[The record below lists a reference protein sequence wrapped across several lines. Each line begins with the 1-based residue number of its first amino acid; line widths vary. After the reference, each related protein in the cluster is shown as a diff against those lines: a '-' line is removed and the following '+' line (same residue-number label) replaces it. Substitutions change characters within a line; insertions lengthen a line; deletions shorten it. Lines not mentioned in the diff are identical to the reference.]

1 MGTPSRTTVA
11 GPASLSTRQV
21 ALAASRPP
29 RAVPLRRRALRCQA
43 DASRTLEPTVPAAVP
58 VGTGGEPLEVTQ
70 SRLEQALETYAYKR
84 ADEAPTEDAVLALQR
99 KLEAIGRELAAV
111 SPEEHVRLSR
121 ATHTASTTVGASP
134 LLQIGLAAPAPP
146 AAPAAPAQQRNS
158 IVPLVLP
165 GLLGKP
171 AGGDGAAKHEPRPEG
186 TGREVLLQG
195 FNWESWKHGGGW
207 YNHLAAQAEEIAG
220 MGFTAVWLPPPT
232 QSVSNEGYMPG
243 DLYNLNSRYGS
254 EADLLRCVAA
264 LKGHGLK
271 VVADA
276 VLNHRCAQRQDET
289 GCWNLYGGR
298 MAWDQR
304 AIVAERQRRAPVL
317 RRPLSP
323 APPPAP
329 AQDFVKRDLCEWLAW
344 MRAHA
349 GFDGFRLDFVK
360 GFHGAH
366 VKDYMEAAQPLFA
379 VGEYWDGLSYPTPE
393 RAHPNPLPGW
403 RGPDCRYDWSGTPA
417 HDQDQHRQR
426 TINWINAAGG
436 LSTAF
441 DITTKARGIMHAVF
455 ERCEY
460 WRLSDSKGKPPGLM
474 GWWPSRAVTFLEN
487 HDTVGW
493 AGLCCG
499 WEEEGPSVAR
509 GSSQRHWPFPGH
521 ALEQGYA
528 YILTHPGT
536 PAVFYDHVFHDGRLR
551 HTVARLIALRAAA
564 GVHCRSEVKILRADR
579 DVYAAE
585 VDGRICAK
593 IGPGDFKP
601 GPSWSIVE
609 CGPAWC
615 VWAKQ

>member
-1 MGTPSRTTVA
+1 M
-11 GPASLSTRQV
+11 
-21 ALAASRPP
+21 
-29 RAVPLRRRALRCQA
+29 
-43 DASRTLEPTVPAAVP
+43 PAAVP

-111 SPEEHVRLSR
+111 SPEEHARLSR

-304 AIVAERQRRAPVL
+304 AIVGDDPNFRGRGNRSSGEHFTAAPNIDH
-317 RRPLSP
+317 
-323 APPPAP
+323 

-379 VGEYWDGLSYPTPE
+379 VGEYWDGLSY
-393 RAHPNPLPGW
+393 
-403 RGPDCRYDWSGTPA
+403 DWSGTPA

-441 DITTKARGIMHAVF
+441 DITTKGIMHAVF

-487 HDTVGW
+487 HDT
-493 AGLCCG
+493 
-499 WEEEGPSVAR
+499 